1 MLIKVLMALCQTCAE
16 GWPRFWSLLKIVVL
30 LLKLSYFTFC
40 CVGLAF
46 GNLQRGLNILFS
58 NIGKIVWWWNWS
70 LNKSCCYSSRCWV
83 GCAFGY
89 VFMYIIELQIVMLPN
104 LSSDNRNSFQ
114 TYGRARTKS
123 INPCIVP
130 KWSIILF
137 ATCPKSMNVCAG
149 RSLGAASVR
158 SGSRV
163 LGLPVLWV
171 DKNALLKNPSR
182 SCTAGSRVWGLP
194 VDKDWRAR
202 IRNP

>member
-1 MLIKVLMALCQTCAE
+1 M
-16 GWPRFWSLLKIVVL
+16 
-30 LLKLSYFTFC
+30 
-40 CVGLAF
+40 
-46 GNLQRGLNILFS
+46 
-58 NIGKIVWWWNWS
+58 
-70 LNKSCCYSSRCWV
+70 NKSRCYKSQCWV

-137 ATCPKSMNVCAG
+137 ATCPR

-158 SGSRV
+158 AGSRV
-163 LGLPVLWV
+163 WGLLV
-171 DKNALLKNPSR
+171 DKDFELTKTDPLNIPSR